1 MPEPEPETDYKVK
14 NIVHFLAPLSLWVIC
29 LAIYILTITNDIPHK
44 VDSIKTFQLQKKPKS
59 FQDAWSSVQDSFSTY
74 WPSDTCYAKTALTG
88 DATCQGQRT
97 NLVSQITT
105 LLNCDKYDS
114 QMCSC
119 VAQITNGILPKTTIA
134 NGTTTVTGKALGGYN
149 GVIQYSIESC
159 RWLMHNANTAVYSN
173 KVWAQRTAIVLL
185 ISTLVTAN
193 AFDWVFLNAFL
204 RYSQD
209 IMTRAVI
216 KSVVNFLWGMIVFAI
231 CVPSEPNS
239 YAFFMLILFP
249 PVVAM
254 GLYESLHTS
263 LNFPVRPFIHPY
275 FFTTILGALTL
286 LAMVESGVS
295 DFDVIV
301 FEILKCNIVCY
312 LYLQI
317 VWKYMIRDT
326 YSFAKS
332 PYVETG
338 TLRAVIM
345 TGVLYFAGLMAPY
358 ATTTTGGYNLMWYTP
373 MLWVILAYTSVL
385 WISWLNFDDM
395 YGKEFRESDAGR
407 KAIRDREREKSDLDL
422 SPASRHVSTLVILFV
437 FVIVLYYLR
446 ENSTVFRVLIDKFPE
461 VTIQNNAT
469 QAWQRAPALVTYY

>member
-1 MPEPEPETDYKVK
+1 MPDPEPDTDYKIK

-29 LAIYILTITNDIPHK
+29 LSIYILTITNDIPHK
-44 VDSIKTFQLQKKPKS
+44 VDSIKAFQLQKKPKS
-59 FQDAWSSVQDSFSTY
+59 FQDAWSGVQDSFTTY

-88 DATCQGQRT
+88 DTTCQAQRT
-97 NLVSQITT
+97 NLATQITT
-105 LLNCDKYDS
+105 LLNCDKYNS
-114 QMCSC
+114 QMCAC
-119 VAQITNGILPKTTIA
+119 VAQITKGILPVVSA
-134 NGTTTVTGKALGGYN
+134 NGNVTGKALGGYS
-149 GVIQYSIESC
+149 GAVQYSLESC
-159 RWLMHNANTAVYSN
+159 RWLMHNAHTAVYSN

-185 ISTLVTAN
+185 ISTLITAN

-204 RYSQD
+204 RYSKD
-209 IMTRAVI
+209 TMTRAVI
-216 KSVVNFLWGMIVFAI
+216 KCVVNFLWGMIVFAI

-275 FFTTILGALTL
+275 FFTTVLGALTL

-301 FEILKCNIVCY
+301 FEILKCNIVSY

-373 MLWVILAYTSVL
+373 MLWVILSYTSVL
-385 WISWLNFDDM
+385 WISSMNFDDM
-395 YGKEFRESDAGR
+395 YGAALKKSQAG
-407 KAIRDREREKSDLDL
+407 KDAIRERAENTTDLDL

-461 VTIQNNAT
+461 SSIQNNAT
-469 QAWQRAPALVTYY
+469 QSWQRAPMLVTYY